1 MSVLSKYYLSRLS
14 STGAS
19 AGLGSSPSP
28 KKKST
33 KKKEAPKT
41 AASTEVTAGYEG
53 QIARGLGSSAAQSKA
68 GDIVARAADRRQSK
82 KQK

>member
-53 QIARGLGSSAAQSKA
+53 QIAQGLGSGTSKVVSGMA
-68 GDIVARAADRRQSK
+68 SRRQSK